1 MNGKAMLKSELARA
15 AGVSNRTFS
24 RWLRTEKDVLASMG
38 VHRTARLL
46 PPPSRQIYSG
56 KICLLSQEKVFYS
69 KRMGSAWQAVESRHK
84 I

>member
-46 PPPSRQIYSG
+46 PP
-56 KICLLSQEKVFYS
+56 
-69 KRMGSAWQAVESRHK
+69 QAVKYIREK
-84 I
+84 YAF